1 MKKNNPKFYV
11 VWQGLR
17 TGIFDT
23 WAECKAQVDG
33 IATARYKSFESREEA
48 ETAFARGHQAYIKP
62 RSFAPTSKPSND
74 GSFSVKYELDSIAVD
89 GAWNTATGYA
99 EYQGVSVRTG
109 ERLFHQ
115 GPFADASN
123 NIVEF
128 LALVHALAYLHQRG
142 SELPIYTDSQ
152 TAISWLR
159 KKHCKTTREA
169 NQQNAELFNLIERA
183 ETWLHTHT
191 YTNRVLK
198 WQTDKW
204 GEIPADFG
212 RK

>member
-1 MKKNNPKFYV
+1 MKKFYV
-11 VWQGLR
+11 VWQGQR
-17 TGIFDT
+17 TGIFET

-33 IATARYKSFESREEA
+33 IPTARYKSFPTREEA
-48 ETAFARGHQAYIKP
+48 EIAFARGHQAYIKMNAAAAATGKKSSSSSSP
-62 RSFAPTSKPSND
+62 AGAYD
-74 GSFSVKYELDSIAVD
+74 VESIAVD

-99 EYQGVSVRTG
+99 EYQGVYVRTG
-109 ERLFHQ
+109 ERIFHQ

-142 SELPIYTDSQ
+142 STMPVYSDSQ

-159 KKHCKTTREA
+159 KKHCKTTREP
-169 NQQNAELFNLIERA
+169 NQENAELFKLIERA

-191 YTNRVLK
+191 YTNPVRK
-198 WQTDKW
+198 WLTDKW